1 MEGFQSSK
9 SERESEIA
17 QSCPTL
23 CNPMD
28 CSLLGSSVD
37 GIFRA
42 KVLEWVAISFSR
54 GSNLG
59 LPALKADALPSEPL
73 GKLLGLAKGRAF
85 LIEGDTCEQRHRSGK
100 VNVTSWEE
108 ALHDW
113 NLCCVYVRLR
123 VCVCVRACVGGEEA
137 GQPVTPNSV
146 CGRYL

>member
-54 GSNLG
+54 GS
-59 LPALKADALPSEPL
+59 S
-73 GKLLGLAKGRAF
+73 
-85 LIEGDTCEQRHRSGK
+85 
-100 VNVTSWEE
+100 
-108 ALHDW
+108 
-113 NLCCVYVRLR
+113 
-123 VCVCVRACVGGEEA
+123 
-137 GQPVTPNSV
+137 
-146 CGRYL
+146 